1 MNSSTM
7 HSFINSKQFFSY
19 CLTLLF
25 ALASTLALTPYE
37 SAAQNKEGTETEI
50 TFTEEK
56 REQAREQLRRI
67 LAMYDLDPWI
77 ITNEVKIEE
86 EVDPHSRPIL
96 TLNTNFLD
104 NDKMQLAIFIH
115 EQAHWLPFDKQVAA
129 AEELA
134 ELFPEID
141 GLPDLDSVSSEQ
153 RERLLDFRDRTYRH
167 IVVGWAEFDGLV
179 ELIGEDEARE
189 IIKAK
194 NERVLDNPDSNLAK
208 TYLWYFERVL
218 EDTEEVGK
226 VLARHDLIITPD
238 KGIVIGSAE

>member
-1 MNSSTM
+1 M
-7 HSFINSKQFFSY
+7 HSFITSNHLLS
-19 CLTLLF
+19 CLLTLL
-25 ALASTLALTPYE
+25 LALSSTMVFSP
-37 SAAQNKEGTETEI
+37 SVLNAQNGDGTESEI
-50 TFTEEK
+50 IFTEEK
-56 REQAREQLRRI
+56 REQARQQLRRI
-67 LAMYDLDPWI
+67 LATYDLDPWI

-104 NDKMQLAIFIH
+104 SDKMQLAIFIH

-134 ELFPEID
+134 ELFPDIN
-141 GLPDLDSVSSEQ
+141 GMPDLESVSAEQ
-153 RERLLDFRDRTYRH
+153 RERLLDFQDRVYRH

-179 ELIGEDEARE
+179 ELIGEEEARE

-194 NERVLDNPDSNLAK
+194 NERALDDPDSNLAK

-218 EDTEEVGK
+218 EDTEEVGQ

-238 KGIVIGSAE
+238 NGIVIESTE

>member
-1 MNSSTM
+1 M
-7 HSFINSKQFFSY
+7 
-19 CLTLLF
+19 
-25 ALASTLALTPYE
+25 
-37 SAAQNKEGTETEI
+37 AQKSDATETEI
-50 TFTEEK
+50 IFTEEK

-67 LAMYDLDPWI
+67 LATYDLDPWI

-96 TLNTNFLD
+96 TLNTNYLD
-104 NDKMQLAIFIH
+104 SDKMQLAIFIH

-134 ELFPEID
+134 ELFPDIN
-141 GLPDLDSVSSEQ
+141 GMPDLESVSAEQ
-153 RERLLDFRDRTYRH
+153 RERLLDFQDRVYRH

-179 ELIGEDEARE
+179 ELIGEEEARK

-194 NERVLDNPDSNLAK
+194 NERALDDPDSNLAK

-218 EDTEEVGK
+218 EDTEVVGQ

-238 KGIVIGSAE
+238 KGIVIESTE

>member
-1 MNSSTM
+1 M
-7 HSFINSKQFFSY
+7 HSFITSNHLLS
-19 CLTLLF
+19 CLLTLL
-25 ALASTLALTPYE
+25 LALSSTMVFSP
-37 SAAQNKEGTETEI
+37 SVLNAQNGDGTESEI
-50 TFTEEK
+50 IFTEEK
-56 REQAREQLRRI
+56 REQARQQLRRI
-67 LAMYDLDPWI
+67 LATYDLDPWI

-104 NDKMQLAIFIH
+104 SDKMQLAIFIH

-134 ELFPEID
+134 ELFPDIN
-141 GLPDLDSVSSEQ
+141 GMPDLESVSAEQ
-153 RERLLDFRDRTYRH
+153 RERLLDFQDRVYRH

-179 ELIGEDEARE
+179 ELIGEEEARE

-194 NERVLDNPDSNLAK
+194 NERALDDPDSNLAK

-218 EDTEEVGK
+218 EDTEEVGQ

-238 KGIVIGSAE
+238 RGIVIESTE